1 MNTTF
6 VSSHG
11 AGVRIRSLAS
21 GASLLAAFAFGDAT
35 SEIFRCTVDGR
46 VVYSDHRCGDQSTK
60 VIIEVPPPAKADAAR
75 NLQEEANLGRV
86 VVGMVPAQVEQAWGR
101 PVEINT
107 ERDSTGTVERWIYK
121 RTDETTAVHFQ
132 GGKVSKVTTA
142 KSLAPPAT
150 AVAPEATGSFT
161 VSELEDRERR
171 DRAGERRFARAG
183 MTQEEVRG
191 KLGPPSDRRVTT
203 TRFGIADCWTY
214 QPAPRDAQTVT
225 TLCFSV
231 DDARLVTIERSVQ
244 R

>member
-1 MNTTF
+1 MKITF
-6 VSSHG
+6 GSSHG
-11 AGVRIRSLAS
+11 ARIRRLAW
-21 GASLLAAFAFGDAT
+21 GASLLAAFASGDAT

-60 VIIEVPPPAKADAAR
+60 VIIEAPPPAKADAAR

-107 ERDSTGTVERWIYK
+107 ERDSSGTVERWIYK
-121 RTDETTAVHFQ
+121 RTDETTTVHFQ

-171 DRAGERRFARAG
+171 DKAGERRFARAG

-231 DDARLVTIERSVQ
+231 DDARLVTIERNVQ